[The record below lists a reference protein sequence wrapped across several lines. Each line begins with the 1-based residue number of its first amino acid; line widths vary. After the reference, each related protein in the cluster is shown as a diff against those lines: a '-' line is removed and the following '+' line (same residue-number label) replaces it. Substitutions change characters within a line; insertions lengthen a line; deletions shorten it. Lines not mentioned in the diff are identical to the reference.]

1 MERLVGNCFYGQRNR
16 KEDGILSSGAE
27 TLGTG
32 EGYRDAKL
40 AIVATVSVH
49 TAALIAAMDNR
60 SLQHPVA
67 TLSPQ

>member
-1 MERLVGNCFYGQRNR
+1 MGYCPQ
-16 KEDGILSSGAE
+16 GAE